1 MTSERNE
8 GMEEW
13 YNYLEL
19 FLAVDCLIM
28 LTYNI
33 SVLIVRKVY

>member
-1 MTSERNE
+1 
-8 GMEEW
+8 MEEW

-28 LTYNI
+28 LTYNLA
-33 SVLIVRKVY
+33 VLIVRKVY